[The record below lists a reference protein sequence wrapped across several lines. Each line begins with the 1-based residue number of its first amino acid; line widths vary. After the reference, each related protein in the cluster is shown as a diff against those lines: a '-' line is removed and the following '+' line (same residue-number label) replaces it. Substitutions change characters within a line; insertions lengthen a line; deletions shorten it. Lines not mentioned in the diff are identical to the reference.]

1 MSDTITPK
9 LFPPRW
15 YDPMLGLGMRW
26 AASGLLPASWFRA
39 PIPTTGTRRVS
50 GECPSLEIVTHCW
63 QYARMLIYQL
73 SSFIHHPPTRLSLT
87 VTVFYAESDTA
98 TVELLDFITQ
108 HDIPNVTWNPQP
120 LPEGELFR
128 RGIGRN
134 RAALATQADWVWMT
148 DCDIVFHANCLDS
161 LADQLQGRNDVLVYP
176 RQERTTPMLPENSE
190 LLQNGQTTRLVDIN
204 PSDFDLH
211 ERDRA
216 KGAFQII
223 HGDVARAI
231 GYCNRLRAYQT
242 PADHWCK
249 CYEDRAFRWLVGT
262 QGTPLEVDG
271 VYQIRHIHKGRYRQ
285 GAVSARVRSKIR
297 RMQE

>member
-1 MSDTITPK
+1 MLTPK
-9 LFPPRW
+9 IYPPRW
-15 YDPMLGLGMRW
+15 YDRPLGLAMRW
-26 AASGLLPASWFRA
+26 AASGLLPATWFRA
-39 PIPTTGTRRVS
+39 GIPDAEARRVS
-50 GECPSLEIVTHCW
+50 GAFPSLEIVTHCW
-63 QYARMLIYQL
+63 QYARMLVYQL
-73 SSFIHHPPTRLSLT
+73 SSLINYPPTRLTLT
-87 VTVFYAESDTA
+87 VTVFYAESDGA
-98 TVELLDFITQ
+98 TVELLDFIAQ
-108 HDIPNVTWNPQP
+108 HDVPNVTWNWQP

-134 RAALATQADWVWMT
+134 RAALASEADWVWMT

-176 RQERTTPMLPENSE
+176 RQERTTPMLPENSDI
-190 LLQNGQTTRLVDIN
+190 LQNGKSVRLVDIDT
-204 PSDFDLH
+204 SHFELH

-216 KGAFQII
+216 KGAFQVI

-231 GYCNRLRAYQT
+231 GYCNDIRIYQT

-271 VYQIRHIHKGRYRQ
+271 VYQIRHIEKGRYKK
-285 GAVSARVRSKIR
+285 GAVSAKVRSKIR